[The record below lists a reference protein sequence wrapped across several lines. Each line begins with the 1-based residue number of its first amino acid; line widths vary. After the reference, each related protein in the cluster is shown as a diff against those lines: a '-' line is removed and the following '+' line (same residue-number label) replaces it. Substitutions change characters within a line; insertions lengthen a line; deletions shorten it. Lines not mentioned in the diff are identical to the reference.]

1 MQRKYRLYW
10 HQPLSENAT
19 LKLPTE
25 QSHYIMNVLRLKSGN
40 FIYLFN
46 PESGEW
52 QTEITVSAK
61 KSLTVTCR
69 HQTRLPIITSPY
81 PKLYFAPIK
90 RQRMELLI
98 EKSVE
103 LGVAHL
109 RNIITQHSQ
118 APLLKNHRVQKIL
131 EEATEQSER
140 LDLPQ
145 FSPALKFD
153 EFYAQLNDAHPA
165 ICFLETG
172 DAVSAPDWFQEQ
184 AQKPAPTREI
194 IKNAPLL
201 IGPEGGFSPN
211 EIAALQRHP
220 AITTLS
226 LGTRILRS
234 ETAAMVA
241 LTLWQSFFGD
251 FRQPR
256 PKQQN

>member
-25 QSHYIMNVLRLKSGN
+25 QSHYIINVLRLKLGN
-40 FIYLFN
+40 FIQLFN

-52 QTEITVSAK
+52 QTEITATEK

-69 HQTRLPIITSPY
+69 QQTRMPETTLPY
-81 PKLYFAPIK
+81 PRLYFAPIK

-103 LGVAHL
+103 LGASHL

-118 APLLKNHRVQKIL
+118 APLLKTERSQKIL

-140 LDLPQ
+140 LNVPQ
-145 FSPALKFD
+145 FLPALKFD
-153 EFYAQLNDAHPA
+153 EFYAQINDAHPA

-172 DAVSAPDWFQEQ
+172 DAISAPDWFHEQ
-184 AQKPAPTREI
+184 TQKPAPALEI
-194 IKNAPLL
+194 IKNAPLM
-201 IGPEGGFSPN
+201 IGPEGGFSQN
-211 EIAALQRHP
+211 EVAALQRHS
-220 AITTLS
+220 AIITLS
-226 LGTRILRS
+226 LGARILRS

-251 FRQPR
+251 FRKPR
-256 PKQQN
+256 SPQ